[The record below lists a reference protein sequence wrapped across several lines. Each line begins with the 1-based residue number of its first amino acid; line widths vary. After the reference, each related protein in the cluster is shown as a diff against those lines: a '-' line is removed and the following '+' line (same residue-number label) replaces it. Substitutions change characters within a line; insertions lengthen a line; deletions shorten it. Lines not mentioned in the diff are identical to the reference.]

1 MYDSNNINLL
11 HYINTAL
18 RANFL
23 YTKDIDYIVED
34 SKVVIIDEFTGRK
47 MPGRRW
53 GEGLHQAIEA
63 KENLSIENENQTL
76 ASITFQNYFR
86 LYENLSGM
94 TGTADTEAQEFQEI
108 YKLEVI
114 VIPPHKNMIRDDYS
128 DLVYL
133 TAEEKYSAII
143 EDVKKCQLTK
153 QPVLIGT
160 SSIESSEYLS
170 KALNK

>member
-1 MYDSNNINLL
+1 
-11 HYINTAL
+11 
-18 RANFL
+18 
-23 YTKDIDYIVED
+23 
-34 SKVVIIDEFTGRK
+34 
-47 MPGRRW
+47 
-53 GEGLHQAIEA
+53 
-63 KENLSIENENQTL
+63 
-76 ASITFQNYFR
+76 
-86 LYENLSGM
+86 M